1 VNIDWA
7 GRERAQPAA
16 GENRR
21 VRRLHRIRAGAIA
34 LAVSVGLSACGGDTK
49 QMSTTATGATTPAAA
64 QSDTSS
70 GIPQIA
76 KTVQPS
82 IVHCLQ
88 SAGSAARRIYRSD
101 GIILTNHHVVAGL
114 PQIEV
119 ALADG
124 SRIPGRV
131 IATDAD
137 TDLAVIRIDRTGLPA
152 ARFQIAL
159 PQVGDLAVALG
170 SALGFEKS

>member
-1 VNIDWA
+1 
-7 GRERAQPAA
+7 
-16 GENRR
+16 
-21 VRRLHRIRAGAIA
+21 
-34 LAVSVGLSACGGDTK
+34 
-49 QMSTTATGATTPAAA
+49 MSTTATGATTPAAA
-64 QSDTSS
+64 QSDMSS

-82 IVHCLQ
+82 IVTLF
-88 SAGSAARRIYRSD
+88 AERGVGSGVIYRSD

-114 PQIEV
+114 RQIEV

-137 TDLAVIRIDRTGLPA
+137 TDLAVIRMDRTGLPA

-170 SALGFEKS
+170 SPLGFEKR